1 MLLTRRKLQYSQST
15 RIVCPLYKYCLQLLY
30 ACLFLLKQSI
40 LYPWCV
46 QVLKFLGDE
55 KEQLAPVPNWLFNL
69 QYFGDVRCL
78 GLNCKTFDS
87 FNPMKNSTLS
97 PKPSVWKWNYKYI
110 AVTSYHSAT
119 SCLWSLSSVRR
130 NELELN
136 LNIPYINSKVEV
148 AWTFFLSPKV
158 CVIAVRIHKQASY
171 FVTELVLYLLKKTR
185 DEKKNLL
192 ATSQHLLDRRGW
204 AYDA

>member
-46 QVLKFLGDE
+46 QVLNFLGDE
-55 KEQLAPVPNWLFNL
+55 KEQLIPVPNWLFHL

-87 FNPMKNSTLS
+87 FYPMKNSTLS
-97 PKPSVWKWNYKYI
+97 PKPSVWKWNHKYI
-110 AVTSYHSAT
+110 TQQPVAREV
-119 SCLWSLSSVRR
+119 WVQFV
-130 NELELN
+130 EMN
-136 LNIPYINSKVEV
+136 LNIPYINGKVEV
-148 AWTFFLSPKV
+148 AWTFFLSKV

-185 DEKKNLL
+185 DEKKILL

-204 AYDA
+204 AYNA

>member
-15 RIVCPLYKYCLQLLY
+15 RIVCPLYKYSLQLLY
-30 ACLFLLKQSI
+30 ACSFLLKQSI

-46 QVLKFLGDE
+46 QVLHFLGNE
-55 KEQLAPVPNWLFNL
+55 KEHLAHVPNWLFHL

-87 FNPMKNSTLS
+87 FYPMKNSTLS
-97 PKPSVWKWNYKYI
+97 PKPSVWKWNHKYI

-119 SCLWSLSSVRR
+119 SCSWSLSSVRR
-130 NELELN
+130 NELEHS
-136 LNIPYINSKVEV
+136 IHNSKVEV

-185 DEKKNLL
+185 DEKKILL
-192 ATSQHLLDRRGW
+192 ATSQHLLDGRGW
-204 AYDA
+204 AYNA